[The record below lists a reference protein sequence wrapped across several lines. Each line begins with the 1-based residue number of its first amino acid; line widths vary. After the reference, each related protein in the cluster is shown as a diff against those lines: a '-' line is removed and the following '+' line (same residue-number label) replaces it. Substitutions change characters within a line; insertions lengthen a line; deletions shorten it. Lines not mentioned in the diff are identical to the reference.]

1 MAKGVLMAKRIALV
15 TGGTSGIG
23 RETALS
29 LKKKGYTV
37 YEMSRRAEGT
47 KGIHHLR
54 ADVTNVGQ
62 VNAAVKEV
70 LSKEGRIDLLVN
82 NAGFG
87 ISGAIEFTEPEE
99 AKKQFDVNFFGV
111 VNVTKAVLPSMRE
124 RGRGVIVNLG
134 SMASPIAIP
143 FQAYYSASKA
153 AIQSYSMAL
162 LNEVRP
168 YGIKVVCILPG
179 DIATGFTAAREK
191 SIAGDD
197 VYGGRISKSVAV
209 MEHDEQN
216 GISPKTVGK
225 FIAKR
230 AAKRD
235 PKPLYVIGAQYRVF
249 LLLSRI
255 LPTRFAYY
263 IVGKLYG

>member
-1 MAKGVLMAKRIALV
+1 MAKKVALV

-23 RETALS
+23 LETAIR

-37 YEMSRRAEGT
+37 YEMSRRAEGA
-47 KGIHHLR
+47 KGLCHLR
-54 ADVTNVGQ
+54 ADVTDEAQ
-62 VNAAVKEV
+62 VRTAVEEV
-70 LSKEGRIDLLVN
+70 LQQEGHIDVLVN

-87 ISGAIEFTEPEE
+87 ISGAIEFTEVEE

-111 VNVTKAVLPSMRE
+111 VNVTKAVLPAMRE
-124 RGRGVIVNLG
+124 RGRGLIVNM
-134 SMASPIAIP
+134 SSVASTIAIP

-168 YGIKVVCILPG
+168 YGVKVTCILPG

-209 MEHDEQN
+209 MEHDEMN
-216 GISPKTVGK
+216 GISPKTAGK
-225 FIAKR
+225 FVAKR
-230 AAKRD
+230 AAKRN
-235 PKPLYVIGAQYRVF
+235 PKPLYVIGGQYKVFVF
-249 LLLSRI
+249 LTRI
-255 LPTRFAYY
+255 VPTRFLYY
-263 IVGKLYG
+263 VVGKLYG